1 MKRNHFKDKNAR
13 YQCTKRRKKK
23 KKCLISFLLQCIKSK
38 LIPKGLKPELEPTIG
53 NCDQEFLDL
62 WYSNLQE
69 FSLVLMEGIL
79 KFYDKTIGTAW
90 QINLRILTGKK
101 HCQVKLQHLQ
111 KVRTWAFGSLQHI
124 NSLWVS

>member
-53 NCDQEFLDL
+53 NCHQEFLDL

-111 KVRTWAFGSLQHI
+111 KVRT
-124 NSLWVS
+124 

>member
-13 YQCTKRRKKK
+13 YQCTKRK

-69 FSLVLMEGIL
+69 FSVVLMEGFL
-79 KFYDKTIGTAW
+79 KFYDKTIIGTASSKTSA
-90 QINLRILTGKK
+90 LTKSTNMSIWIVAAY
-101 HCQVKLQHLQ
+101 QLFMSFL
-111 KVRTWAFGSLQHI
+111 
-124 NSLWVS
+124 N